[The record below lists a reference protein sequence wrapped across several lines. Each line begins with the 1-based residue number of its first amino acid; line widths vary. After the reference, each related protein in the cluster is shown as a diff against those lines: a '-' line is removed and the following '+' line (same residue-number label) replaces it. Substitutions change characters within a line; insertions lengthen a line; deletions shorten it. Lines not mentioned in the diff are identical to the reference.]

1 MELKTTLVILH
12 VVASVFFLGNIIFAF
27 FWKITANK
35 NGRTQVLVYAQK
47 QLAWT
52 DGIFTTTSTTV
63 IAITGY
69 SLAKIAGIN
78 VATTSWLLWS
88 QIFFYGSAAIW
99 LLLLAPIQVM
109 QLSLLKNLPSGEVVP
124 AKYWSLAKKWNVLWI
139 IATILPLF
147 AYVLMVIKPTSL

>member
-1 MELKTTLVILH
+1 MEVKTTLVVLH

-35 NGRTQVLVYAQK
+35 NGSTPVLIYAQK

-63 IAITGY
+63 LAITGY
-69 SLAKIAGIN
+69 SLAKISGIN
-78 VATTSWLLWS
+78 VATTAWLLWS
-88 QIFFYGSAAIW
+88 QILFYGSAAIW

-109 QLSLLKNLPSGEVVP
+109 QLSLLKNLAPSDTVP
-124 AKYWSLAKKWNVLWI
+124 QKYWALTKRWNVLWI
-139 IATILPLF
+139 IATLLPLL
-147 AYVLMVIKPTSL
+147 AYVLMVVKPVSW

>member
-1 MELKTTLVILH
+1 MEVKTTLVILH
-12 VVASVFFLGNIIFAF
+12 VVASVVFLGNIIFAF

-35 NGRTQVLVYAQK
+35 NGGTAVLIYAQK

-78 VATTSWLLWS
+78 VATTPWLLWS
-88 QIFFYGSAAIW
+88 QILFYGSAAIW

-109 QLSLLKNLPSGEVVP
+109 QLSLLKNLSLSDAVP
-124 AKYWSLAKKWNVLWI
+124 EKYWSLTKRWNVLWI
-139 IATILPLF
+139 IATLLPLL
-147 AYVLMVIKPTSL
+147 AYVLMVIKPTSW